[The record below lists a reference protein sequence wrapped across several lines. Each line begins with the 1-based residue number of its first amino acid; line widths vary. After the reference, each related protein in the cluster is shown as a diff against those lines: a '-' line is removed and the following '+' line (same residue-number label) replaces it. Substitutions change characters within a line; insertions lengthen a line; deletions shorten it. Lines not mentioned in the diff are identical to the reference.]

1 MSKVIFSGVINGEK
15 FDNVKDY
22 NNRLT
27 ELLDLG
33 VDVDATSHTSR
44 NDDFNVNDTIT
55 KNGNTSYTEYSGYD
69 DSMLFPYFDD
79 EDEYYLDQLVTNSS
93 KNTKYTQENIAKR
106 LEDCAKYIREFLND
120 DSVSKSEKSSYM
132 GMIFELID
140 SLKTD
145 KTNNNDAIQTV
156 IENRNKA
163 YKELQ
168 AAEESYNKAVR
179 ETNDKLDVLET
190 AKPIIDELLEFYRD
204 IMTETVHAL
213 ANAKTCKCDG
223 KCDSCKC
230 EESKTQR
237 EQSQPEVDIVTD
249 VKEKTKQQAY
259 DFQSLV
265 NMIFG
270 SN

>member
-27 ELLDLG
+27 ELLESG
-33 VDVDATSHTSR
+33 VEVDATSHTSR
-44 NDDFNVNDTIT
+44 NDDFHVDNTIN
-55 KNGNTSYTEYSGYD
+55 KNGANPGIEYSGYL

-79 EDEYYLDQLVTNSS
+79 EDEYYLDQLVGDGVKYTP
-93 KNTKYTQENIAKR
+93 YTQENVAKR
-106 LEDCAKYIREFLND
+106 LEDCAMYIREFLND
-120 DSVSKSEKSSYM
+120 KSVSTSEKSSYM

-140 SLKTD
+140 SLKAD
-145 KTNNNDAIQTV
+145 KANNNDAIQNV
-156 IENRNKA
+156 IENRNRA

-168 AAEESYNKAVR
+168 AAEESYNKIVR
-179 ETNDKLDVLET
+179 ETNNKLDVLEA
-190 AKPIIDELLEFYRD
+190 AKPIIDELIEFYRD
-204 IMTETVHAL
+204 VMTETVHAL
-213 ANAKTCKCDG
+213 ANEKTCKCDG
-223 KCDSCKC
+223 KCDKCKC
-230 EESKTQR
+230 EESKTSC